1 MKLLKT
7 ICIYTIVSL
16 SFSRSVGRHQL
27 FLFEEMDMIFVIFSA
42 AQSLVVV
49 SEEIPFVPCTFTP
62 DCVTV
67 WQLSCNTME
76 HSYCRHTC
84 ERCLT
89 IVRSYYYDERKRT
102 TC

>member
-1 MKLLKT
+1 
-7 ICIYTIVSL
+7 
-16 SFSRSVGRHQL
+16 
-27 FLFEEMDMIFVIFSA
+27 MDVIFVILSA

>member
-1 MKLLKT
+1 M
-7 ICIYTIVSL
+7 IIVIL
-16 SFSRSVGRHQL
+16 
-27 FLFEEMDMIFVIFSA
+27 SA
-42 AQSLVVV
+42 AKSLVVM

>member
-27 FLFEEMDMIFVIFSA
+27 FLFEEMDVIFVILSA

-89 IVRSYYYDERKRT
+89 IFRSYYLLL
-102 TC
+102 

>member
-1 MKLLKT
+1 M
-7 ICIYTIVSL
+7 
-16 SFSRSVGRHQL
+16 
-27 FLFEEMDMIFVIFSA
+27 FEEMDMIFVFLSA

-84 ERCLT
+84 QRCVTLFR
-89 IVRSYYYDERKRT
+89 RSFCERKT
-102 TC
+102 TDNLCKCLFCFRERLRP

>member
-27 FLFEEMDMIFVIFSA
+27 FLFEEMDVIFVILSA

-89 IVRSYYYDERKRT
+89 IFRSYCYD
-102 TC
+102 